1 MRSIDCTERERGGR
15 EKDKEKIRHF
25 EEVRTG
31 KARTVS
37 ERSPRPE
44 LSQNVQANSL
54 CKLTYVK

>member
-1 MRSIDCTERERGGR
+1 MYREREGGR

-44 LSQNVQANSL
+44 LSQFRLIVCVN
-54 CKLTYVK
+54 